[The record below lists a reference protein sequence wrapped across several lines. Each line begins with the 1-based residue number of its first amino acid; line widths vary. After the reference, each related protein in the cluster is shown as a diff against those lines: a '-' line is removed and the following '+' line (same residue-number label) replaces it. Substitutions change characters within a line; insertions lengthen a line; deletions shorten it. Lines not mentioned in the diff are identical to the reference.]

1 MIDISYIRAQFP
13 ILETKIRDKYPLIYL
28 DNAATTQ
35 KPIAVINSL
44 LDYYTKYNAN
54 VHRGVHYLSGLATD
68 MFEQSRITVQEFIN
82 AKLSQ
87 EIIFTRGTTES
98 FNLLAHCFAKSF
110 LSEGDTVM
118 ITQMEHHSN
127 IVPWQIASEDY
138 GFKLDYLTFDD
149 NGEIEDFEKKILA
162 TKPKLLS
169 VCHISNTLGT
179 INDIKHI
186 IDFCHKHDCLVAIDA
201 AQSIAHKVIDV
212 QSLDADFL
220 AFSGHKVYAPMGV
233 GVLYGK
239 KDLLD
244 KMAVYHGGGEMI
256 KTVTMEKTTYNGL
269 PYKFE
274 AGTPSVADVIGLAT
288 ALKWLKAMSFEDI
301 IAHEDEVFQYAANR
315 LKEVKDLR
323 IFGNAKAKS
332 SCISFLVAGVHHLD
346 LGTLLDAM
354 GVAIR
359 TGHHCAEP
367 VMQKFGIEGTDRLSI
382 AAYTTKDEIDV
393 FMQSLDKALKMLR

>member
-1 MIDISYIRAQFP
+1 
-13 ILETKIRDKYPLIYL
+13 
-28 DNAATTQ
+28 
-35 KPIAVINSL
+35 
-44 LDYYTKYNAN
+44 
-54 VHRGVHYLSGLATD
+54 
-68 MFEQSRITVQEFIN
+68 
-82 AKLSQ
+82 
-87 EIIFTRGTTES
+87 
-98 FNLLAHCFAKSF
+98 
-110 LSEGDTVM
+110 
-118 ITQMEHHSN
+118 
-127 IVPWQIASEDY
+127 
-138 GFKLDYLTFDD
+138 
-149 NGEIEDFEKKILA
+149 
-162 TKPKLLS
+162 
-169 VCHISNTLGT
+169 
-179 INDIKHI
+179 
-186 IDFCHKHDCLVAIDA
+186 
-201 AQSIAHKVIDV
+201 
-212 QSLDADFL
+212 
-220 AFSGHKVYAPMGV
+220 MGV

>member
-35 KPIAVINSL
+35 KPMAVINSL
-44 LDYYTKYNAN
+44 SDYYTKYNAN

-68 MFEQSRITVQEFIN
+68 MFEQSRIAVQEFIN
-82 AKLSQ
+82 AKHSQ

-98 FNLLAHCFAKSF
+98 LNLLAHCFAKSF
-110 LSEGDTVM
+110 LSRTDTVM

-138 GFKLDYLTFDD
+138 GFKLNYLTFDD
-149 NGEIEDFEKKILA
+149 NGEIEDFEKKILSA
-162 TKPKLLS
+162 KPKLLS
-169 VCHISNTLGT
+169 ICHISNTLGT
-179 INDIKHI
+179 INDIKHM
-186 IDFCHKHDCLVAIDA
+186 IDFCHMHDCLVAIDA

-288 ALKWLKAMSFEDI
+288 ALKWLKTMSFEDI
-301 IAHEDEVFQYAANR
+301 IAHEDEVFQYAVNR

-323 IFGNAKAKS
+323 IFGNAKDKS
-332 SCISFLVAGVHHLD
+332 SCISFLVSGVHHLD